1 MTKVLD
7 QQPKSAA
14 EIDALLAGEEFR
26 YQRVELP
33 HGRIVGVRDRSSTAT
48 AVLPADLAGKSVLDI
63 GCNYG
68 ALCFDAKKRGAAR
81 VVGVDV
87 NADSLRRAR
96 LLAQCLG
103 SDAEFTYHDIERQPF
118 TESFDYVLCLN
129 VLHHV
134 KDPLSLLDNLIKITR
149 ERLALEV
156 ATLGS
161 HDGRRLRL
169 SVLSRYFLN
178 RLPIIYIPA
187 SSGLAKR
194 QDKSFYF
201 TAGAIKNL
209 LLDQRRVFA
218 SLDIL
223 PSDFKGRFLAVA
235 HKRRI
240 GHLVVLAGPT
250 SSGKRTVAKA
260 LTNGEIPEV
269 TRLLGVDDPALF
281 GPSTQ
286 DGMLREPGPAAI
298 ERMLLRYDIL
308 RPRFTNAHILDR
320 DPVLGVLDTATR
332 RSFVTI
338 FAPPE
343 ALRQQLAAVEGD
355 KRRWSK
361 KHRRVLAHYGDAAA
375 LAQDYLDWFAFTE
388 RFAGEHLVVLP
399 RDGMRVVPMQEF
411 RPSLHELMGVSA

>member
-1 MTKVLD
+1 MTKSPGR
-7 QQPKSAA
+7 QPKSA
-14 EIDALLAGEEFR
+14 EDIDALLAGEEFR

-33 HGRIVGVRDRSSTAT
+33 HGKSVGVRDRSSTAE
-48 AVLPADLAGKSVLDI
+48 AILPADLTGKSVLDI

-68 ALCFDAKKRGAAR
+68 ALCFEAKKRGATR

-103 SDAEFTYHDIERQPF
+103 SDAEFRYHDVERQPF
-118 TESFDYVLCLN
+118 TEAFDYVLCLN

-134 KDPLSLLDNLIKITR
+134 RDPLSLLDNLIGITR

-169 SVLSRYFLN
+169 SMISRYFLN
-178 RLPIIYIPA
+178 RLPIIYVPA

-223 PSDFKGRFLAVA
+223 QSDFKGRFLAVA

-260 LTNGEIPEV
+260 LTDGRIPEL
-269 TRLLGVDDPALF
+269 TRRLGIDDPALF
-281 GPSTQ
+281 APSTQ
-286 DGMLREPGPAAI
+286 DGMLRQPGPAAV
-298 ERMLLRYDIL
+298 EHMLLRYDLL

-320 DPVLGVLDTATR
+320 DPVLGVLDTAAR

-343 ALRQQLAAVEGD
+343 ALREQLAAAEGD
-355 KRRWSK
+355 KRRLSK
-361 KHRRVLAHYGDAAA
+361 KHQRVLAHYNNAAA
-375 LAQDYLDWFAFTE
+375 LAQDYLAWFDFTE
-388 RFAGEHLVVLP
+388 RFTGEHFVVLP
-399 RDGMRVVPMQEF
+399 RDGIRVVPMREF
-411 RPSLHELMGVSA
+411 RESLHELAETTA